1 MAAPGSLTGSVPRA
15 TDPPRRPAARPAPA
29 AKGDP
34 PAPPTWLDE
43 LAPVAGPPW
52 HAMGLRALG
61 DRPLLLADA
70 ARAGELAEKRRLWQ
84 ARPHEVFAAEAA
96 TEEAG
101 AEVLALVV
109 GRLHAAGL
117 DAPGV
122 DPAPAHPLARAGLV
136 VQEDLCLLDRR
147 ADAWHLVAGSVSFPS
162 HWRLAD
168 KLGRPLAA
176 LHGPV
181 AHYADELAD
190 RVDTVHDRLDPQR
203 PLVRRNWSVHARP
216 DLFAPEAP
224 PPEELAALPV
234 ERWWLRSERQVLVA
248 LAGSGAVLFTI
259 RTQQAPLAVLGAR
272 PDLAASLAAAV
283 QAMSPDLLA
292 YKGLGAA
299 RATLVAWLEGVAGAG
314 DGRRTG

>member
-1 MAAPGSLTGSVPRA
+1 
-15 TDPPRRPAARPAPA
+15 
-29 AKGDP
+29 
-34 PAPPTWLDE
+34 
-43 LAPVAGPPW
+43 
-52 HAMGLRALG
+52 MGLRALG
-61 DRPLLLADA
+61 DRPLLVADA
-70 ARAGELAEKRRLWQ
+70 ARADELAEKRRLWQ

-109 GRLHAAGL
+109 GRLHAEGL

-122 DPAPAHPLARAGLV
+122 DPPPAHPLARAGLV
-136 VQEDLCLLDRR
+136 VQEDLCLLDHR

-176 LHGPV
+176 LHSPV

-203 PLVRRNWSVHARP
+203 PLVRRNWSVHARA
-216 DLFAPEAP
+216 DRFAPEAP
-224 PPEELAALPV
+224 PPEELLAIPT
-234 ERWWLRSERQVLVA
+234 ERWWLRSERQVLA
-248 LAGSGAVLFTI
+248 SLPETGAVLFTI

-283 QAMSPDLLA
+283 QAMSSELLA
-292 YKGLGAA
+292 YKGLTAA
-299 RATLVAWLEGVAGAG
+299 RDRFVAWLEATASGG
-314 DGRRTG
+314 DGLRRR